1 MTEFIDFS
9 KIDGVY
15 SDNQRRINEVIQ
27 QLFPSVRV
35 IRLPES
41 HPSFTNEKP
50 FALVDEPN
58 LAPQY
63 IIRCLYESEIDHRLL
78 AELIKN
84 NTHDPNSEVNKL
96 HLLEMTERLLEAKK
110 EQEYFE
116 ERKDIMR
123 SALTSHKSSWTHNGK
138 TIRK

>member
-1 MTEFIDFS
+1 MTELIDFS

-27 QLFPSVRV
+27 QLFPTVRV

-41 HPSFTNEKP
+41 HSSFTSEKP

-58 LAPQY
+58 LTPQY
-63 IIRCLYESEIDHRLL
+63 IIRCLYESEIDHRLI
-78 AELIKN
+78 AELVKN
-84 NTHDPNSEVNKL
+84 NLHDPNSEVNKL
-96 HLLEMTERLLEAKK
+96 QLLEMAEQLLEAKK

-123 SALTSHKSSWTHNGK
+123 SAMASNKSSWTHNGK